1 MNIDIVI
8 PEPGDHPNPNIQVIG
23 FGIEVE
29 LRRFAGGLRIP
40 AEPPHSI
47 QRFEG
52 RQLEQGILELVDLLH
67 QFRRCLFLRPIV
79 PGCPPPMAVIIRAG
93 VGDLADRPASELHG
107 RCIGVPEYFLEG
119 AGSIQVAYA
128 PFFRCRKFAALHRI
142 PFCEGQRGVDGIPK
156 GLIHAAGLTD
166 LHVRIAAEGIDHQM
180 GCQRG
185 AAP

>member
-29 LRRFAGGLRIP
+29 LRRLSGGLRVP

-67 QFRRCLFLRPIV
+67 QFRRCL
-79 PGCPPPMAVIIRAG
+79 
-93 VGDLADRPASELHG
+93 
-107 RCIGVPEYFLEG
+107 
-119 AGSIQVAYA
+119 
-128 PFFRCRKFAALHRI
+128 
-142 PFCEGQRGVDGIPK
+142 
-156 GLIHAAGLTD
+156 
-166 LHVRIAAEGIDHQM
+166 
-180 GCQRG
+180 
-185 AAP
+185 